1 MKLCSL
7 PPSFMPLSIHA
18 IMPHLP
24 RLPICSVISIQ
35 SARPPNQQ
43 QTSCCPNYLCV
54 TLKVAR
60 SKTHSAT
67 TDSVHLIFSPEHQ
80 TLTPITLSALP
91 ALPQLKDALRIRR
104 RTRYRV
110 RQTTEIFFCFEPDTI
125 VSSTLYVSQYRHI
138 YIKLSYSPLYRIWAG
153 RIPSI
158 TSRLAFKNEGKYDSP
173 TLSWWCAVL
182 M

>member
-1 MKLCSL
+1 M
-7 PPSFMPLSIHA
+7 PPPFLPLSIHA

-24 RLPICSVISIQ
+24 RLPICPFISIQ

-54 TLKVAR
+54 TLKDAR

-91 ALPQLKDALRIRR
+91 ALPQLENAFRIRR
-104 RTRYRV
+104 RARYRV
-110 RQTTEIFFCFEPDTI
+110 RQTTEVFFCFGPDTI
-125 VSSTLYVSQYRHI
+125 FSSNLYISQYRH
-138 YIKLSYSPLYRIWAG
+138 LYQTAI
-153 RIPSI
+153 
-158 TSRLAFKNEGKYDSP
+158 
-173 TLSWWCAVL
+173 
-182 M
+182 

>member
-1 MKLCSL
+1 
-7 PPSFMPLSIHA
+7 
-18 IMPHLP
+18 MPHLP
-24 RLPICSVISIQ
+24 RLPIYSVISIQ

-60 SKTHSAT
+60 SKTHSDT

-91 ALPQLKDALRIRR
+91 ALPQLQNAFRIRR
-104 RTRYRV
+104 GTRYRV
-110 RQTTEIFFCFEPDTI
+110 RQTTEIFFCFGPDTI
-125 VSSTLYVSQYRHI
+125 LSCTLYISQYRHI
-138 YIKLSYSPLYRIWAG
+138 YIKLSYSPLCRLWAR

-158 TSRLAFKNEGKYDSP
+158 TSRVAFMNE
-173 TLSWWCAVL
+173 
-182 M
+182 

>member
-1 MKLCSL
+1 MNLCSL
-7 PPSFMPLSIHA
+7 PPHFLPLSIHA

-24 RLPICSVISIQ
+24 RLPICPVISIQ
-35 SARPPNQQ
+35 SAGPPNQQ

-91 ALPQLKDALRIRR
+91 ALPQLENAFRIRR

-110 RQTTEIFFCFEPDTI
+110 RQTTEFYFCFSLDTI
-125 VSSTLYVSQYRHI
+125 LSSTLYISQ
-138 YIKLSYSPLYRIWAG
+138 
-153 RIPSI
+153 
-158 TSRLAFKNEGKYDSP
+158 
-173 TLSWWCAVL
+173 
-182 M
+182 